1 MLNKTLL
8 IIALGFYSGITI
20 AEEVPITGNVQSKC
34 VINIDTVGTY
44 GNPTADKLS
53 TTRADGG
60 IEPIIRYDVSLA
72 DTYKAKVIHPNSFS
86 TSPSLNDVVNWV
98 GSTSVAN
105 TSDAGMSAYDTTKVE
120 YDNVT
125 EFDLTIAGSTWFKV
139 SSIATYGFGKALP
152 GGEYRS
158 IVQAECI
165 AK

>member
-1 MLNKTLL
+1 MFKKTLL
-8 IIALGFYSGITI
+8 IAALGFCTGSAL
-20 AEEVPITGNVQSKC
+20 AEEVPIIGNVQSKC
-34 VINIDTVGTY
+34 VINIDTIGVY

-72 DTYKAKVIHPNSFS
+72 DAYKAKVTHPNSFS
-86 TSPSLNDVVNWV
+86 TSPSLDDTVTWA
-98 GSTSVAN
+98 GSTSVAD
-105 TSDAGMSAYDTTKVE
+105 TSDAGMSGYDAAKVE

-125 EFDLTIAGSTWFKV
+125 EFDLTVAGSTWFKV
-139 SSIATYGFGKALP
+139 SSTATYGYGKALP

>member
-1 MLNKTLL
+1 MFKKTLL
-8 IIALGFYSGITI
+8 VAALGLTLGVAS
-20 AEEVPITGNVQSKC
+20 AEEVPIVGNVQSKC
-34 VINIDTVGTY
+34 VINIDTTGVY

-72 DTYKAKVIHPNSFS
+72 DAYKAKVTHPNSFS
-86 TSPSLNDVVNWV
+86 TSPSLDDVVNWS
-98 GSTSVAN
+98 GSTSVSEV
-105 TSDAGMSAYDTTKVE
+105 SDAAMSGYDAAKVE
-120 YDNVT
+120 FNNVT
-125 EFDLTIAGSTWFKV
+125 EFDLTEAGSTWFKV
-139 SSIATYGFGKALP
+139 SSTAEYGFGKAFP

>member
-1 MLNKTLL
+1 MFKKTLL
-8 IIALGFYSGITI
+8 IAALGFYTGSAL
-20 AEEVPITGNVQSKC
+20 AEEVPIIGNVQSKC
-34 VINIDTVGTY
+34 VINIDTIGVY

-72 DTYKAKVIHPNSFS
+72 DAYKAKVTHPNSFS
-86 TSPSLNDVVNWV
+86 TSPSLDDNVTWA
-98 GSTSVAN
+98 GSTSVAD
-105 TSDAGMSAYDTTKVE
+105 TSDAGMSGYDAAKVE

-125 EFDLTIAGSTWFKV
+125 EFDLTVAGSTWFKV
-139 SSIATYGFGKALP
+139 SSTATYGYGKALP